1 MPEPNPS
8 NKSWYLPLLAC
19 PDCRACLSVGDKH
32 VSCKSCGFRRERKDK
47 LDLRPDKP
55 TPTRVPMLPIVPDCN
70 AVLNIVDTNPPLE
83 TYRGPAATRN
93 STGFMSELS
102 RILPRGACVL
112 DLGCGPRDQA
122 VPIEYLGFKYV
133 GFDVSGDAVDFHAD
147 AHAIPFADSVFDCV
161 FTYAVLEHL
170 HNPWLALS
178 EIERV
183 LKPGGIL
190 IGSISQGEPFHDSYF
205 HSTSWGVISL
215 IRGAPSMELQKLWGT
230 ADTLWSLATM
240 GRYPK
245 SVKWLIRAVNWVHLK
260 FPILAPR
267 RLRWTSCEKRIDSMH
282 RAGSICFLLAKV
294 TQTTPGS

>member
-1 MPEPNPS
+1 MPDANPS

-19 PDCRACLSVGDKH
+19 PDCKAELSVGDRC
-32 VSCKSCGFRRERKDK
+32 VSCESCGFRRESGHK
-47 LDLRPDKP
+47 LDLRPDNP
-55 TPTRVPMLPIVPDCN
+55 MPTRLPMLPQAPDCN
-70 AVLNIVDTNPPLE
+70 AVLKIVDTNPPLE

-102 RILPRGACVL
+102 RILPRGARVL

-133 GFDVSGDAVDFHAD
+133 GFDVSGDAVDFHGD

-183 LKPGGIL
+183 LKPGGVL
-190 IGSISQGEPFHDSYF
+190 IGSVSQGEPFHDSYC
-205 HSTSWGVISL
+205 HLTSWGVISL
-215 IRGAPSMELQKLWGT
+215 VRGLPSMELRKLWGT
-230 ADTLWSLATM
+230 GDTLWSLATI

-245 SVKWLIRAVNWVHLK
+245 VVKWLIRAVDWVHLK

-267 RLRWTSCEKRIDSMH
+267 RARWTSCEKRLDSMH
-282 RAGSICFLLAKV
+282 RAGSIVFLVEKAV
-294 TQTTPGS
+294 DETGS